1 VTRTGAEGTP
11 PPPHRRRSIFR
22 VDPPDTELSDAF
34 VLRDELPRASAPT
47 ARPVPA
53 PAPDPAPAE
62 GPRTA
67 RPKAVRA
74 HRSIF
79 RPEAEHHVGRER

>member
-22 VDPPDTELSDAF
+22 VDPPDTDLSEAS
-34 VLRDELPRASAPT
+34 VLRDELPRASAP
-47 ARPVPA
+47 AAA
-53 PAPDPAPAE
+53 PAPDPAPAD

-67 RPKAVRA
+67 RPKVVRA

-79 RPEAEHHVGRER
+79 RPEAEHHDGPGR

>member
-34 VLRDELPRASAPT
+34 VLREELPR
-47 ARPVPA
+47 A
-53 PAPDPAPAE
+53 PAPDPAPAD
-62 GPRTA
+62 GPRAA
-67 RPKAVRA
+67 RPKVVRA

-79 RPEAEHHVGRER
+79 RPEAEHVDGVER